1 MFNSAERTLFK
12 TLIEI
17 EVWFVRTNHWVW
29 YGLQCLFRMDLAL
42 LYTTV
47 KLLFHHHFNISFQH
61 IEA

>member
-1 MFNSAERTLFK
+1 MFNSAGQTLFK

-29 YGLQCLFRMDLAL
+29 YGPQCLFRLDLAL

-47 KLLFHHHFNISFQH
+47 KLLFHHHFNILFQH